1 MNDNSYEVIVVGGGH
16 AGTEAALA
24 AARAGCRTLIVTHSL
39 DTLGQLSCNPAVGG
53 IGKSHL
59 VREIDALD
67 GVMARAADCAGI
79 HWRVLNASK
88 GPAVQATRAQTD
100 RVLYRS
106 AIRRLLESEPR
117 LSLLQQ
123 NVEDLIVENGTVR
136 GIVTALGIRL
146 RAAAVVLTAGTFL
159 AGRIHVGA
167 HQQSAG
173 RAGEPAANRL
183 AERLQEL
190 PLSRARLK
198 TGTPPRIDGR
208 TIDFS
213 RLGEQPG
220 DEPRPRLSF
229 LGPTEPPPRQVPC
242 HVTETSAAC
251 HDIIRASLDRS
262 AINSGAIEGPGP
274 RYCPSIEDKITR
286 FADKDSHRIFVEP
299 EGLDTP
305 EVYPNGIS
313 TSLPYEVQLRFVR
326 AIKGFERAHITRPGY
341 AIEYTFFDPQGLL
354 PSLQSRHLPGLFLAG
369 QVNGTTGYEEAAA
382 QGLVA
387 GVNAARR
394 AGDLEPWSPSRN
406 ESYMGV
412 MIDDLITQGVSEPY
426 RMFTSRAEFRLS
438 LREDNADARLT
449 ATGRQLGIVGD
460 RRWQAW
466 QGKSAKVEGLQK
478 LLGETRVA
486 ADAVQQHWNLESAGP
501 MRADQ
506 LLRRNGVKLRELLRV
521 LAIDAGG
528 YSGDELRQV
537 EIAAHYS
544 GYLDRQ
550 KRSIDWQSR
559 QEKLRLPLD
568 LDYSEV
574 AGLSIEARQKLSD
587 CKPLNIGQASRISGV
602 TPAAISQLLIHMK
615 KANHSHPKQC
625 QPALYNHE

>member
-1 MNDNSYEVIVVGGGH
+1 MKDNCYEVIVVGGGH

-24 AARAGCRTLIVTHSL
+24 AARAGSRTLLLTLSL
-39 DTLGQLSCNPAVGG
+39 DTLGQLSCNPAIGG

-106 AIRRLLESEPR
+106 AIRRLLESEPK
-117 LSLLQQ
+117 LSLMQQ
-123 NVEDLIVENGTVR
+123 SVEDLIIENGTVR
-136 GIVTALGIRL
+136 GVVTALGIRL

-159 AGRIHVGA
+159 AGRIHVGSSQ
-167 HQQSAG
+167 HSAG
-173 RAGEPAANRL
+173 RAGEPAANQL

-190 PLSRARLK
+190 TLGAARLK

-213 RLGEQPG
+213 RLEEQPG

-229 LGPTEPPPRQVPC
+229 LEQTEPRPPQVPC
-242 HVTETSAAC
+242 HMTETSAEC
-251 HDIIRASLDRS
+251 HEIIRASLDRS
-262 AINSGAIEGPGP
+262 AIHSGAISGPGP
-274 RYCPSIEDKITR
+274 RYCPSIEDKVTR
-286 FADKDSHRIFVEP
+286 FADRDSHRIFIEP

-313 TSLPYEVQLRFVR
+313 TSLPYEVQLQFVR

-341 AIEYTFFDPQGLL
+341 AIEYTFFDPRGLL
-354 PSLQSRHLPGLFLAG
+354 PSLESRHLPGLFLAG
-369 QVNGTTGYEEAAA
+369 QINGTTGYEEAAA

-394 AGDLEPWSPSRN
+394 AADLEAWSPSRS

-449 ATGRQLGIVGD
+449 EIGRELGIVGD
-460 RRWQAW
+460 GRWQAW
-466 QGKSAKVEGLQK
+466 ERKSTRVKGLQQ
-478 LLGETRVA
+478 LLRQA
-486 ADAVQQHWNLESAGP
+486 RLAPAIIRQHWNLEPEGP

-506 LLRRNGVKLRELLRV
+506 LLRRNGVKVPDLLRV
-521 LAIDAGG
+521 LEIDPDG
-528 YSGDELRQV
+528 YNEDELRQV

-559 QEKLRLPLD
+559 QEKLRLPID

-574 AGLSIEARQKLSD
+574 AGLSTEARQKLSD
-587 CKPLNIGQASRISGV
+587 CRPLSIGQASRVSGV

-615 KANHSHPKQC
+615 KACNSGPHPG
-625 QPALYNHE
+625 PTSPLGP

>member
-1 MNDNSYEVIVVGGGH
+1 MNDNSYDVIVVGGGH

-24 AARAGCRTLIVTHSL
+24 AARAGSRTLVVTHSL

-67 GVMARAADCAGI
+67 GIMARATDCAGI

-100 RVLYRS
+100 RILYRS
-106 AIRRLLESEPR
+106 AIRRMLESEPR
-117 LSLLQQ
+117 LLLLQQ
-123 NVEDLIVENGTVR
+123 SVEDLIVENGVVR
-136 GIVTALGIRL
+136 GIITALGIRL

-159 AGRIHVGA
+159 AGRIHVGP
-167 HQQSAG
+167 HQHSAG

-190 PLSRARLK
+190 PLGAARLK

-213 RLGEQPG
+213 RLEEQPG

-229 LGPTEPPPRQVPC
+229 LGQVRPPPRQVPC
-242 HVTETSAAC
+242 HVTETSAEC
-251 HDIIRASLDRS
+251 HDIIRASLGHS
-262 AINSGAIEGPGP
+262 ALNSGAIKGPGP

-313 TSLPYEVQLRFVR
+313 TSLPYEVQLRFVH

-341 AIEYTFFDPQGLL
+341 AIEYTFFNPQELL
-354 PSLQSRHLPGLFLAG
+354 PSLESRHLPGLFLAG
-369 QVNGTTGYEEAAA
+369 QINGTTGYEEAAA

-449 ATGRQLGIVGD
+449 AFGRELGIVGD
-460 RRWQAW
+460 ERWQAW
-466 QGKSAKVEGLQK
+466 QRKSAKVEELQK
-478 LLGETRVA
+478 LLREARVTPA
-486 ADAVQQHWNLESAGP
+486 TIQQHWNMQPDGP

-506 LLRRNGVKLRELLRV
+506 LLRRNGVKVPDLLRI
-521 LAIDAGG
+521 LAIDARG
-528 YSGDELRQV
+528 YSEDELRQV

-559 QEKLRLPLD
+559 QEKLRLPID

-574 AGLSIEARQKLSD
+574 AGLSTEARQKLSD
-587 CKPLNIGQASRISGV
+587 RKPLNISQASRISGV

-615 KANHSHPKQC
+615 KANNSNPNPS
-625 QPALYNHE
+625 QPSLRNHE

>member
-1 MNDNSYEVIVVGGGH
+1 MKDNFYDVIVIGGGH

-24 AARAGCRTLIVTHSL
+24 AARAGSRTLIVTHSL

-106 AIRRLLESEPR
+106 AIRRLLESEPQ

-123 NVEDLIVENGTVR
+123 GVEDLIVEQGEVR
-136 GIVTALGIRL
+136 GVVTALGIRL
-146 RAAAVVLTAGTFL
+146 RAGAVVVTAGTFL
-159 AGRIHVGA
+159 AGRIHVGPNQ
-167 HQQSAG
+167 HSAG

-190 PLSRARLK
+190 PLGAARLK

-213 RLGEQPG
+213 RLEEQPG

-229 LGPTEPPPRQVPC
+229 LDPAQPPPRQVPC
-242 HVTETSAAC
+242 HVTETSAEG

-262 AINSGAIEGPGP
+262 AINIGAIKGPGP

-286 FADKDSHRIFVEP
+286 FADRESHRIFVEP
-299 EGLDTP
+299 EGLDTS

-341 AIEYTFFDPQGLL
+341 AIEYTFFNPQGLL
-354 PSLQSRHLPGLFLAG
+354 PSLGSRHLPGLFLAG

-382 QGLVA
+382 QGIVA

-394 AGDLEPWSPSRN
+394 AAGLEAWSPSRN

-449 ATGRQLGIVGD
+449 ATGRELGIVGD
-460 RRWQAW
+460 GRWRAW
-466 QGKSAKVEGLQK
+466 ERKSTRVEELQK
-478 LLGETRVA
+478 RLRESRIVPTV
-486 ADAVQQHWNLESAGP
+486 VQQHWDMQAESP
-501 MRADQ
+501 LRADQ
-506 LLRRNGVKLRELLRV
+506 LLRRNGVRLRQLLRI
-521 LAIDAGG
+521 LDIDSSDYGE
-528 YSGDELRQV
+528 DELRQV

-587 CKPLNIGQASRISGV
+587 CKPLNISQASRISGV

-615 KANHSHPKQC
+615 KIGNANPDQPSPPSH
-625 QPALYNHE
+625 E